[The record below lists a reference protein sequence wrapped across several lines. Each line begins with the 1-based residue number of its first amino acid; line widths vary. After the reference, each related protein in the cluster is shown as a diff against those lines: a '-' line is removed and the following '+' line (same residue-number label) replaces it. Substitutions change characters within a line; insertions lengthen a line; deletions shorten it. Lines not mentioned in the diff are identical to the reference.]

1 MQHLTLIQLIS
12 EQTIQNLLPTLR
24 LKPKKLIHLVTPKT
38 AARSAVLHSAAK
50 AAGIAPDLETIQLS
64 AMPGIPECFNA
75 VADALAKN
83 KTEGLSVVNFTGGT
97 KLMSIG
103 AFAAAQTQ
111 KVPSLYVDTMD
122 ACFVDGATSPEMT
135 TLLAGDW
142 SFTPIRNQL
151 RADVLGIANGVSR
164 ITSGKPW
171 QAMLPLAEHLF
182 HEIADEEATNAAL
195 HGPAGIF
202 PKGIEPRTPK
212 DWLPLFDKA
221 IPLPARVARL
231 AVEAKLVRPGP
242 SDIEVLLPDT
252 NRAELEHLAGHQ
264 VTDFNA
270 RYFAAVA
277 SLQHCAAF
285 LTGAWWEVIVCD
297 AAQKSGLF
305 RDLRWSANVGDRN
318 GPDTEEDILG
328 VDGVELLYIN
338 CKRGGSKSRLLPL
351 LEEVRA
357 RAATIGGSFNRRFLA
372 VLQPPQG
379 KVAANLQQQAAKLG
393 IRLITGNNVYRP
405 DIFSR

>member
-1 MQHLTLIQLIS
+1 MQPLTLIQLIS
-12 EQTIQNLLPTLR
+12 EQTIQNLLPILR

-38 AARSAVLHSAAK
+38 AARSAILKAAAK
-50 AAGIAPDLETIQLS
+50 AAGLDPELEVIQLS
-64 AMPGIPECFNA
+64 TMPGIPECFNA

-83 KTEGLSVVNFTGGT
+83 KTDGQCVVNFTGGT

-122 ACFVDGATSPEMT
+122 TCFVDGATSSEMN

-151 RADVLGIANGVSR
+151 RVDVLGIANGVSR

-171 QAMLPLAEHLF
+171 HAMLPLAEHLF
-182 HEIADEEATNAAL
+182 HEIADEEATHASL
-195 HGPAGIF
+195 HGPAGLF
-202 PKGIEPRTPK
+202 PKGLEPRTPK
-212 DWLPLFDKA
+212 DWLPLFDKV
-221 IPLPARVARL
+221 IPLPATVARL
-231 AVEAKLVRPGP
+231 AIEAGLVRPGP
-242 SDIEVLLPDT
+242 SATDVFLPDT
-252 NRAELEHLAGHQ
+252 SRAELDYLASHQ
-264 VTDFNA
+264 VADFNA
-270 RYFAAVA
+270 RYFAVVA

-338 CKRGGSKSRLLPL
+338 CKRGGSKARLLPL

-357 RAATIGGSFNRRFLA
+357 RASTIGGSFNRRFLA

-393 IRLITGNNVYRP
+393 IRLITGDNVYQPGNFTR
-405 DIFSR
+405 